1 MSDRISEYKWV
12 WVGVCVW
19 VCVGVCVCWISW
31 INYWVW
37 WQYSRHKPIIT
48 AGTDTHS
55 SSHAHTQSC
64 MTDDKLFI
72 LRVNTLTEK
81 HPNCWLIC
89 DDVSNYQCNS
99 NVSPPSILIK
109 KEKHTV
115 LQKTLNICVKL
126 CVRCRSSQM
135 LYIYIYIL
143 NKEWRIKG
151 KRMFSFLSF
160 GTVNTEHWTMDI

>member
-1 MSDRISEYKWV
+1 MSKLAIKLLNYWVNKWLSYWMSERISEYKWV

-19 VCVGVCVCWISW
+19 VCVCWISW

-55 SSHAHTQSC
+55 SSHTHTQSC

-72 LRVNTLTEK
+72 LRVNTLNDK

-89 DDVSNYQCNS
+89 DNVSNYQCNS
-99 NVSPPSILIK
+99 NVSPPPILI
-109 KEKHTV
+109 TR
-115 LQKTLNICVKL
+115 KTNFFTENVEYL
-126 CVRCRSSQM
+126 C
-135 LYIYIYIL
+135 
-143 NKEWRIKG
+143 
-151 KRMFSFLSF
+151 
-160 GTVNTEHWTMDI
+160 